1 MNVLT
6 SEAVP
11 RGAALPPNQPTK
23 THDFAAALFTQVADA
38 YLEFRREHYHEEH
51 PTLASAPPQH
61 AEVRH
66 NELAVL
72 AENTLRL
79 VTPAVKSLPVLGGL
93 LEHLEEVVNIHTIS
107 EVERSDLHN
116 LTVTFLY
123 GVQGGIQPW
132 FVEWYLTTARRLAE
146 VSDEHYFMRFPWDAC
161 LYLDAQE
168 LSEFEAAVRRGNGR
182 QIESYVQHLASQLQE
197 ALHDPVK
204 AEADFAFTGPN
215 AERQRT
221 IFTLKTVAAMTLVL
235 YVVLSGARTLLAD
248 HKPKAALQSVRAPLP
263 AEIATHRVVS

>member
-1 MNVLT
+1 V
-6 SEAVP
+6 
-11 RGAALPPNQPTK
+11 
-23 THDFAAALFTQVADA
+23 
-38 YLEFRREHYHEEH
+38 
-51 PTLASAPPQH
+51 H

-79 VTPAVKSLPVLGGL
+79 VTPAVRSLPILGGL

-107 EVERSDLHN
+107 ETERTDLHN

-123 GVQGGIQPW
+123 GIQGGIQPW
-132 FVEWYLTTARRLAE
+132 FMEWYLTTAKHLLE

-168 LSEFEAAVRRGNGR
+168 LAELEVAVRQGNNREIGR
-182 QIESYVQHLASQLQE
+182 FVHKVADQLLE

-204 AEADFAFTGPN
+204 AEAEFAFTGPD
-215 AERQRT
+215 ADRRKTMFE
-221 IFTLKTVAAMTLVL
+221 LKTAVAIALVL
-235 YVVLSGARTLLAD
+235 YVVSSGARALLSD
-248 HKPKAALQSVRAPLP
+248 HKPKAAPQSVRAPLP
-263 AEIATHRVVS
+263 AEIAAHRVAS